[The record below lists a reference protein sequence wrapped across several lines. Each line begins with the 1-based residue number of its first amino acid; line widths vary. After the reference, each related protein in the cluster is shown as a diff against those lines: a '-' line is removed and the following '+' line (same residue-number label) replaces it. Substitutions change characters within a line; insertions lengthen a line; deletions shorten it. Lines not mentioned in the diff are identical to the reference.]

1 MPKVASKF
9 TAEFTIKLGK
19 TLVSV
24 KLPVDLESAARDG
37 SFDELMPVLDERAA
51 EELNDKIEA
60 GVLKCVNQAD
70 LKRAFKAYVKANP
83 PEIRTS

>member
-1 MPKVASKF
+1 MPKIASKF

-19 TLVSV
+19 ALVSV

-37 SFDELMPVLDERAA
+37 SFDELSTALDERAT
-51 EELNDKIEA
+51 EA
-60 GVLKCVNQAD
+60 LQDMIASGTLKNPNKAD